1 MTKMPILLI
10 ALILAILLG
19 GQYLPLDVQRGLY
32 ALSLSIKS
40 LISLLLPFIIF
51 GLLFRASALMARG
64 APLIIGLILSTVGIS
79 TFVAV
84 FLARFVGLLAYDL
97 GGTIAAPSAAQVL
110 SPLWS
115 FEFPSLIGNE
125 KALVLA
131 LVLGFVGSFL
141 RPRETLQLSEILET
155 IVSKILSG
163 IVLLIPFF
171 ITGFLVKLRYEGA
184 ITTVFQNYSVVWT
197 LIVVAQFG
205 YLFLIFLAMA
215 GGSLKK
221 CLGNLKHFIPS
232 MISGFSTMSSAATL
246 PLLFKGITPTLSNKT
261 LTKIVLPSLVNIHMV
276 GECFTSIT
284 LAYAVAKSYGV
295 PTPSFLAYVWFSID
309 FFLARFFVAAIPGGA
324 ILVIYHLLRKYFFFT
339 EDMLAMITAVYI
351 LFDPFLTMANILG
364 DAALAQII
372 DRIATRVPWISRNLS
387 SSLNAGTHNREKAD

>member
-1 MTKMPILLI
+1 MTKMPLLLV
-10 ALILAILLG
+10 ALIVAVLLG
-19 GQYLPLDVQRGLY
+19 GQYLPLQLQSGLY

-40 LISLLLPFIIF
+40 LISLVLPIIIF
-51 GLLFRASALMARG
+51 GLLFRAAALMARG
-64 APLIIGLILSTVGIS
+64 APLIIGLILSTVGLS
-79 TFVAV
+79 TFIAV

-97 GGTIAAPSAAQVL
+97 GGTITAPSSAQIL
-110 SPLWS
+110 SPLWT
-115 FEFPSLIGNE
+115 FEFPSLFGNE
-125 KALVLA
+125 KALILA
-131 LVLGFVGSFL
+131 LALGFIGAFFKPL
-141 RPRETLQLSEILET
+141 ETLKVSEILEN
-155 IVSKILSG
+155 IVNKILSG
-163 IVLLIPFF
+163 IVLVIPFF
-171 ITGFLVKLRYEGA
+171 VTGFLVKLRYEGA
-184 ITTVFQNYSVVWT
+184 ITTVFRNYSVVWT

-215 GGSLKK
+215 GGSFKK
-221 CLGNLKHFIPS
+221 CFKNLKHFIPS

-246 PLLFKGITPTLSNKT
+246 PLLLKGVMPTLSNKT

-295 PTPSFLAYVWFSID
+295 PTPSFIAYIWFSID

-372 DRIATRVPWISRNLS
+372 DGIATKVPWISRNLS
-387 SSLNAGTHNREKAD
+387 SSLTKLAHNVDKPD